1 MSKNNKSNTPKTF
14 KQNIMSSD
22 KSIFY
27 NAFYSFLQLLKMEKK
42 DIGAVYTF
50 SIFSGLLFLALP
62 LGIQS
67 IVGFVM
73 AGELSTSIIVLII
86 AVLIALFI
94 NGFLQI
100 KQLEIIEKIEQKI
113 FARYALAYT
122 ETLPQMHL
130 EKMDNYYL
138 PELVNRFFD
147 VSTLQKSIYKLLL
160 DVPAAIVQIIFGTIL
175 LSFYHPFFIGFG
187 ILLLSLVVLII
198 WRTSAKGL
206 ATSIETSN
214 YKYETGAWIEE
225 IAQNI
230 KTFKFNKSSNF
241 HLTKTNQIL
250 SGYLQNKSNHFR
262 ILKIQY
268 WSVIFFKLIITTS
281 MLILGVNLLINQQ
294 INIGQFIAADIVIIA
309 IINSVEKF
317 IGNFDILYD
326 ALTAIQKL
334 DKVTLAETEQN
345 GTLIYQPKDNSMK
358 VDFENVSFSYTNQ
371 FHILSNFS
379 LHIKKGEWIQIVGN
393 KGTGK
398 SSIVNLLSGAYKN
411 FNGKI
416 LIDDIPI
423 GNYEL
428 TSLRDQMGVL
438 LQQNNIFKASLL
450 ENITYSKSYK
460 DQHQVMKIAHFTGL
474 TELIQSYKE
483 GLDLAIDPQ
492 YKRLAPSYVHA
503 ILLSRAL
510 YNSPT
515 LLLLE
520 DPFIYMQED
529 EIKAITSY
537 IKTELKSTVI
547 IINNLETLNQYC
559 DRTINVN

>member
-1 MSKNNKSNTPKTF
+1 MP
-14 KQNIMSSD
+14 SD

-27 NAFYSFLQLLKMEKK
+27 SAFSAFLQLLKMDKK

-73 AGELSTSIIVLII
+73 AGELSTAIIVLIA

-122 ETLPQMHL
+122 EALPQIHL

-160 DVPAAIVQIIFGTIL
+160 DVPAAIVQIILGTIL

-187 ILLLSLVVLII
+187 ILLLSLVALII
-198 WRTSAKGL
+198 WWTSARGL

-214 YKYETGAWIEE
+214 YKYEIGAWVEE

-250 SGYLQNKSNHFR
+250 SGYLRNKSNHFR

-268 WSVIFFKLIITTS
+268 WSVIFFKIVITAS

-345 GTLIYQPKDNSMK
+345 GTLVYQPKGSSMK
-358 VDFENVSFSYTNQ
+358 IDFENVSFSYTNQ
-371 FHILSNFS
+371 FHVLSDFS
-379 LHIKKGEWIQIVGN
+379 LHIKKGEWIQIVGS
-393 KGTGK
+393 KGSGK

-411 FNGKI
+411 FDGKI

-428 TSLRDQMGVL
+428 TSLRDHMGVL
-438 LQQNNIFKASLL
+438 LQQNNIFKASLI

-460 DQHQVMKIAHFTGL
+460 DQHQVMKLAHFTGL

-492 YKRLAPSYVHA
+492 YKRLAPSYIHA
-503 ILLSRAL
+503 ILLTRAL
-510 YNSPT
+510 YGSPT
-515 LLLLE
+515 LLMLE

-529 EIKAITSY
+529 EIKAITDF
-537 IKTELKSTVI
+537 IKTEMKSTVI
-547 IINNLETLNQYC
+547 IINNLETLSQYC